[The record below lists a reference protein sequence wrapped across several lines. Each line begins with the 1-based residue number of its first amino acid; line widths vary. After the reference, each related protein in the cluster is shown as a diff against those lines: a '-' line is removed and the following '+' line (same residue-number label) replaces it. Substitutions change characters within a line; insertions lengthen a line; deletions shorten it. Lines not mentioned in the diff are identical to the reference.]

1 MPMLPRALGMWLAAE
16 DAVVVMPQA
25 GISCRF
31 MCQTQIC
38 IKISP
43 CSICLIF
50 YFKKKKKEDWKQ

>member
-1 MPMLPRALGMWLAAE
+1 MLSLALGMWLATE

-38 IKISP
+38 IKIVHVPSA
-43 CSICLIF
+43 LFFIF
-50 YFKKKKKEDWKQ
+50 EIMKEDWKQ